1 MRDSPWHRPA
11 EAAAF
16 WPVLLVL
23 IGILTAF
30 GPAHAGCSVSSPGL
44 AFGSYQPFTT
54 SALTSNASVS
64 IACTGI
70 VGGGSYSLA
79 LGPTAVGPGD
89 RISTRYLANPSG
101 GDFMAFNVYTDAS
114 HSIVWGDSTAGSML
128 GGNIAVGD
136 SNQLLTVYGRIPA
149 GQNTLKTGSFSGGM
163 TVTLTY
169 NP

>member
-1 MRDSPWHRPA
+1 MRENPGHHPA
-11 EAAAF
+11 VAAAF
-16 WPVLLVL
+16 GPALLVL
-23 IGILTAF
+23 IGTFAPF

-44 AFGSYQPFTT
+44 AFGSYQPFIP

-79 LGPTAVGPGD
+79 LGPTVVGPGD

-101 GDFMAFNVYTDAS
+101 GDLMAFNVYTNATFS
-114 HSIVWGDSTAGSML
+114 TIWGDSTGGSML
-128 GGNIAVGD
+128 GGNIAAGD

-149 GQNTLKTGSFSGGM
+149 GQNTLKTGSFSGTM